1 MPKKTAAASR
11 GQVLHQTIELSE
23 PQKTDTATAAAEKPD
38 FWVYMQSLTADQ
50 WKDHIVYLT
59 RELPRTTI
67 NGLGG
72 YLVKLVQ
79 PFDIEEIKQAYGGQE
94 FSYIMKRKN
103 EIMYSGRFK
112 IEAPAKL
119 DATREVA
126 GQANSIA
133 PANDAGTTGLLQQ
146 FVGVLRD
153 ELQRSREN
161 GGGTSDAAI
170 EMVTKASDR
179 AMEII
184 TKQVATPQDPATQL
198 LSTIELMNKIRP
210 PAAADT
216 TMNTLMMAV
225 LPKLVERLFAPI
237 DPLAQVTSLM
247 AVFDKLNELRGDG
260 GHTKRDWKQMALEA
274 GMDALPK
281 VLDTINR
288 SRESA
293 PPPPARLVPA
303 APATPGVHPQQ
314 PPHGAAAPAAP
325 AMPNGGLRT
334 VPLANGA
341 DGTFP
346 QRAGSGDGP
355 QAADGPGVER
365 GSITLTTDQYN
376 AIVKKHILEMVAM
389 GLGGDSIVDYLDR
402 AQPDVLA
409 QIEKF
414 TDAQLEMF
422 FGDDEILAIVLQ
434 HPRWKEVLGEVREY
448 MAEIAADDAAGGDSQ
463 SAQDAIRAGR

>member
-1 MPKKTAAASR
+1 MPRRAVARAPQ
-11 GQVLHQTIELSE
+11 QVLHQTIELSDS
-23 PQKTDTATAAAEKPD
+23 QKPDNAAAAPEKPD
-38 FWVYMQSLTADQ
+38 FWVYMQSLTPDQ

-67 NGLGG
+67 NGMGG

-119 DATREVA
+119 DAAREIA
-126 GQANSIA
+126 GQANTSA

-179 AMEII
+179 AMEIV
-184 TKQVATPQDPATQL
+184 TKQVPTPQDPSAQL
-198 LSTIELMNKIRP
+198 LATVKLMNELRP
-210 PAAADT
+210 PVAAGGDST
-216 TMNTLMMAV
+216 LNQLMMAV
-225 LPKLVERLFAPI
+225 LPKLVERLFAPV
-237 DPLAQVTSLM
+237 DPLAQVTSLL
-247 AVFDKLNELRGDG
+247 AVFDKLEGLRGG
-260 GHTKRDWKQMALEA
+260 GGGGKRDWKQMALEA

-293 PPPPARLVPA
+293 PPPRHIVPA
-303 APATPGVHPQQ
+303 APATPGVLPQV

-346 QRAGSGDGP
+346 QQPGGDGAAQP
-355 QAADGPGVER
+355 PAADAKPEAF
-365 GSITLTTDQYN
+365 TEDQYN
-376 AIVKKHILEMVAM
+376 TIVKRHILEMVAM
-389 GLGGDSIVDYLDR
+389 GLGGDSIVEYLER

-414 TDAQLEMF
+414 TDAQVEMF
-422 FGDDEILAIVLQ
+422 FNSDQILAIVVQ

-448 MAEIAADDAAGGDSQ
+448 LAEIAADDGSVENARVAV
-463 SAQDAIRAGR
+463 